1 MTLPTKIIQ
10 ACLLCCTSLLLPL
23 QADTATQELSFSDQL
38 SFYAD
43 HPLRSDGHKARNR
56 YRNPVE
62 TLLFFAVEPQHQV
75 LEIWPA
81 RGWYTEILAPYL
93 KNQGQLTIAHH
104 RQVQLD
110 ADDDRQRFWAR
121 ISRQLS
127 ERIEQQPEHF
137 GAVKQLA
144 FDPPELLHLGQESH
158 YDRVLSFRNA
168 HIWDQHGL
176 LLQSMQEFFR
186 VLKPGGILGMVEH
199 RASRVSDITS
209 FAGEG
214 YLDEAYIIMVA
225 ESAGFQLLDR
235 SEINANPLDT
245 RDHPRGVYSLPPTLA
260 MGSEDRERF
269 LAIGESD
276 RMTLKFIKPEHYSS
290 RPYAVQP

>member
-1 MTLPTKIIQ
+1 MALPTRIIQ
-10 ACLLCCTSLLLPL
+10 ACLLCCTSVLLPL
-23 QADTATQELSFSDQL
+23 TADTALEQLSYSDQL
-38 SFYAD
+38 HYYAE
-43 HPLRSDGHKARNR
+43 HPSRSEEHKARNR
-56 YRNPVE
+56 YRNPVD
-62 TLLFFAVEPQHQV
+62 TLLFFSVEPQHQV

-81 RGWYTEILAPYL
+81 RGWYTEILAPFL
-93 KNQGQLTIAHH
+93 KGQGQLTIAHH
-104 RQVQLD
+104 RQLQLD

-127 ERIEQQPEHF
+127 DRIEQQPEHF

-144 FDPPELLHLGQESH
+144 FDPPELLHLGKENQ

-168 HIWDQHGL
+168 HLWDQHGM

-186 VLKPGGILGMVEH
+186 VLKPGGMLGMVEH

-209 FAGEG
+209 FAAEG

-225 ESAGFQLLDR
+225 EAAGFELLER
-235 SEINANPLDT
+235 SEINANPLDS

-276 RMTLKFIKPEHYSS
+276 RMTLKFIKPEYYS
-290 RPYAVQP
+290 PQPHAIQP

>member
-10 ACLLCCTSLLLPL
+10 ACLLCCACLLLPL
-23 QADTATQELSFSDQL
+23 KAEIAAEQQ
-38 SFYAD
+38 SFYEQLRYYAE
-43 HPLRSDGHKARNR
+43 HPLRSDEHKARNPH
-56 YRNPVE
+56 RNPVD
-62 TLLFFAVEPQHQV
+62 TLLFFDLEPQHQV

-93 KNQGQLTIAHH
+93 KELGQLTIAHH
-104 RQVQLD
+104 RQLQLD
-110 ADDDRQRFWAR
+110 ADNERQRFWAR

-127 ERIEQQPEHF
+127 DRIQQQPEHF

-144 FDPPELLHLGQESH
+144 FDPPELLQLGQEGQ

-168 HIWDQHGL
+168 HIWDQNGT
-176 LLQSMQEFFR
+176 LLQSLQEFFR

-199 RASRVSDITS
+199 RASRISDISS

-225 ESAGFQLLDR
+225 EVAGFELLDR
-235 SEINANPLDT
+235 SEINANPLDS

-260 MGSEDRERF
+260 SGSEDRERF

-276 RMTLKFIKPEHYSS
+276 RMTLKFIKPEYASPP
-290 RPYAVQP
+290 PYAVQP